1 MTRDR
6 RMGFALVAVGLAAV
20 LAPSA
25 LAAIGLGEIAFSLG
39 WIFLFVVAPVLLIL
53 GVARLANRI

>member
-1 MTRDR
+1 
-6 RMGFALVAVGLAAV
+6 MGFALVAVGLAAV

-25 LAAIGLGEIAFSLG
+25 LAAIGLGELAFSIG
-39 WIFLFVVAPVLLIL
+39 WIFVFVVAPVLVIL